1 MNKPQSTIGAVE
13 ADGVER
19 QHRDEAKRIQA
30 EKSWSRLVYPGNQTE
45 GVLTNPI
52 DRVWVE
58 NSLSD
63 VINCRSLVPR
73 YLLKSHRLG
82 QPRETVGY
90 VRMVGAVKRGTPRW
104 EGLLSL
110 RCVTLSPP

>member
-90 VRMVGAVKRGTPRW
+90 VRMVGAVKRGTPVGRDCCLCDV
-104 EGLLSL
+104 LL
-110 RCVTLSPP
+110 LSPP